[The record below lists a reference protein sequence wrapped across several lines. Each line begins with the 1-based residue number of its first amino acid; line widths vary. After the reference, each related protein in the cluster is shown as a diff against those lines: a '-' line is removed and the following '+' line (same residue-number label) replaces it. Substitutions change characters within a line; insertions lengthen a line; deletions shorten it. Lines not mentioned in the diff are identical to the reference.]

1 MPTLNV
7 ATLNIWNRSGPWPER
22 LRLIRREL
30 ERLSAP
36 IVGLQEVMR
45 LVKAG
50 TVEPLSDEHDQA
62 FELARGL
69 DYSIAYG
76 VAADYGNGLLMGN
89 ALLSRFPI
97 AESTT
102 FRLPDLGTRE
112 GRSLL
117 YAVLESPFG
126 RLPVFVTHLNW
137 RPEQGY
143 VRVRQVVSIVEHI
156 DQLCPGSGTGLLPPI
171 LMGDFNAEP
180 DSDEMR
186 YLRGLHVVDGK
197 STFFADAWVYG
208 ARDAKHSATYDP
220 RNDYARPHREPPR
233 RIDYIYVRG
242 PDAERRGEPLATRLV
257 FDQPSAGA
265 NGPIWPSD
273 HFGVYTE
280 IAMEPREG

>member
-22 LRLIRREL
+22 LLLIRREL
-30 ERLSAP
+30 ERLGAP

-69 DYSIAYG
+69 GYVIAYG

-89 ALLSRFPI
+89 ALLSRYPI

-117 YAVLESPFG
+117 HAVVETPFG
-126 RLPVFVTHLNW
+126 RQPVFVTHLNW

-143 VRVRQVVSIVEHI
+143 VRVRQVVSIVDHI
-156 DQLCPGSGTGLLPPI
+156 EQLCPSSGTGLLPPI

-180 DSDEMR
+180 DSDEIR
-186 YLRGLHVVDGK
+186 YLRGLTGLGGPCVY
-197 STFFADAWVYG
+197 FADAFG
-208 ARDAKHSATYDP
+208 IAGGGGPGTTFSR
-220 RNDYARPHREPPR
+220 RNPFAQPLREPDR
-233 RIDYIYVRG
+233 RIDYVFVRG
-242 PDAERRGEPLATRLV
+242 PDDSQRGEPSEARV
-257 FDQPSAGA
+257 CFDDPVAGTF
-265 NGPIWPSD
+265 PSD
-273 HFGVYTE
+273 HFGV
-280 IAMEPREG
+280 IATITAGR